1 MVRVTRISNIHKGEY
16 DFVYALV
23 RYMRFSEWIIHV
35 PELSPSVELFT
46 YFRQSKNNGT
56 WGKDTFDNYYKP
68 KFIDQINNDPRAL
81 EKLNEIINLDKEGKS
96 IALVCFCKDEDICH
110 RSIIADM
117 LKDNGVNVIMDKD
130 VI

>member
-1 MVRVTRISNIHKGEY
+1 MVRVTRISNVHKGEY
-16 DFVYALV
+16 DYVYAMV
-23 RYMRFSEWIIHV
+23 RYMRFSEWIIQV
-35 PELSPSVELFT
+35 PELSPSTELFA

-56 WGKDTFDNYYKP
+56 WNKYTFDNYYKP

-117 LKDNGVNVIMDKD
+117 LKDNGVEVIMDKD